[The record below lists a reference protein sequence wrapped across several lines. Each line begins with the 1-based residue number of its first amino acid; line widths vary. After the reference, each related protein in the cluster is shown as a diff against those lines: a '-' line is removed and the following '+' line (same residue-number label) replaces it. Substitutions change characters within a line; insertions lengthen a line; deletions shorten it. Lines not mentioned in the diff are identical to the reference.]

1 MMEERLQKLLARA
14 GVSSRRKAEDLI
26 AEGRVTV
33 NGVVA
38 RELGSKAD
46 LARDEVRVDGELIA
60 RNKPHVYIM
69 LHKPEGYVT
78 TTSDPEGRPTV
89 MHLVKRTGARV
100 FPVGR
105 LDYATSGLL
114 LLTTDGDLAQFL
126 TRPRSH
132 VAKTYQVKV
141 RERVSQQAVKA
152 LAHGPQ
158 IGGPRLKPSRV
169 KFTDPSRSG
178 RHSWLEIT
186 ITEGRTRQIR
196 RMCEAVGHPVIKLKR
211 VTIGT
216 LHLGQLPVGQWR
228 RLKEREVE
236 RLLALMNQPADAKDR
251 LR

>member
-1 MMEERLQKLLARA
+1 MEERLQKLLARA
-14 GVSSRRKAEDLI
+14 GAASRRRSEELI
-26 AEGRVTV
+26 LAGRVTV

-46 LARDEVRVDGELIA
+46 LDRDEVRLDGELV
-60 RNKPHVYIM
+60 RSRPHAYLM

-89 MHLVKRTGARV
+89 MDLVKRTGVRV

-105 LDYATSGLL
+105 LDYASSGLL

-141 RERVSQQAVKA
+141 RERVSQEAVAA
-152 LAHGPQ
+152 LIRGPH
-158 IGGPRLKPSRV
+158 IGGPRLKPAQV
-169 KFTDPSRSG
+169 KFANPSRSG

-186 ITEGRTRQIR
+186 ISEGRTRQVR

-211 VTIGT
+211 VAIGP
-216 LHLGQLPVGQWR
+216 LRLGQLPVGQWR
-228 RLKEREVE
+228 RLREREVE
-236 RLLALMNQPADAKDR
+236 KLLALMKKPADAKDR